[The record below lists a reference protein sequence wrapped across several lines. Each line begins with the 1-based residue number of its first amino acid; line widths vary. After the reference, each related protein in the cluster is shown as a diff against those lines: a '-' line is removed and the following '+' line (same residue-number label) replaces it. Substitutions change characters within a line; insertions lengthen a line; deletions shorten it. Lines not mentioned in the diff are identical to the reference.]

1 MKNCLIYHHCCL
13 GDLIYT
19 SSIAKHLIDR
29 GYKVYWPI
37 VGDYELLNEYIKMD
51 GLVWC
56 PEDGNYP
63 MAEYYKQEK
72 SIDMPN
78 GDKYLALMPEA
89 DAMPSHLW
97 MAKRHFWA
105 REKLGIEFG
114 DFRRNVKINRNLDR
128 EKDLIETYGLKGD
141 YILAND
147 IFSHINQIELDI
159 KSDLPVHYMYADRDR
174 DNGFHIFDWILAMQ
188 NAKEIH
194 VVESALGYL
203 VDKYCNKNKIYL
215 YDRIPKEI
223 EDKNSHRQ
231 WLSQVAWVYRN
242 PNWILR

>member
-1 MKNCLIYHHCCL
+1 
-13 GDLIYT
+13 
-19 SSIAKHLIDR
+19 
-29 GYKVYWPI
+29 
-37 VGDYELLNEYIKMD
+37 
-51 GLVWC
+51 
-56 PEDGNYP
+56 
-63 MAEYYKQEK
+63 
-72 SIDMPN
+72 MPN

-223 EDKNSHRQ
+223 EDKNSYRQ